1 MKKKYNDL
9 TIIKTAAMQYQEN
22 LVSKRILVISQNKNK
37 KVEVIEIEFNS
48 SSFLHLVGV
57 KTKLSPN
64 NFFLK
69 VITGRLQASDWDYKK
84 DGTTSLKIGIIKG
97 ITEIYKNAKMVGI
110 YNGNRIKL
118 STDVCIGNVSY
129 YLGLVKTRDITEFNN
144 PVYVPNTAISYDIRK
159 EISIQN
165 KIVAI
170 YRKNKDLKYYKEAT
184 YVAKNI
190 NLNEIK
196 NQIPQYFEERFK
208 NNGL

>member
-159 EISIQN
+159 ETSIQN

-196 NQIPQYFEERFK
+196 NQIPQYFEE
-208 NNGL
+208 

>member
-9 TIIKTAAMQYQEN
+9 TVIKTAAKQYQEN
-22 LVSKRILVISQNKNK
+22 LVSKHLLVISQNKNK

-48 SSFLHLVGV
+48 SNFLHLIGV
-57 KTKLSPN
+57 KTKLDPN

-69 VITGRLQASDWDYKK
+69 VVTGRLQESDWDYKK

-97 ITEIYKNAKMVGI
+97 VTEIYKNAKMVGV

-118 STDVCIGNVSY
+118 STDVCVGNISY
-129 YLGLVKTRDITEFNN
+129 YLGLVRTKDITVFNN
-144 PVYVPNTAISYDIRK
+144 PIYVPNTAISYDIRK
-159 EISIQN
+159 EISTQN

-170 YRKNKDLKYYKEAT
+170 YRKDKNLKHYKEVT
-184 YVAKNI
+184 YIAKNI

-196 NQIPQYFEERFK
+196 KQIPQYFEE
-208 NNGL
+208 